1 MNLIDIYRLFLEG
14 DGRFTTDSRHI
25 EPGAMFFALKG
36 DKFNGNAFAAK
47 ALADGAQWAIIDE
60 AAYQQDKR
68 MLLVDDVLQC
78 LQDLARL
85 HRQSIKGLK
94 VIGITGSNGKT
105 TTKELLREVL
115 STHYRTWATPGNL
128 NNHIGVPIT
137 LLRMPLDTEYA
148 VIEMGANHP
157 GEVMPLCEIA
167 QPDYA
172 LVTSVGKEHLEGFGS
187 LENIIATECENYAYV
202 AAHRG
207 TLFIHQDDAELMAY
221 ASRFGPA
228 IYYGSSKEADC
239 VGRLLGAEWFVRM
252 QWENSYR
259 LMLRAPVVE
268 TQLFGSYNYVNLLAA
283 ACVGRYCSVPYDKIN
298 AALAAYKPANN
309 RSQLLE
315 TGGNRVILD
324 AYNANPHSMQA
335 AVQNFAA
342 LEAAN
347 KVLVLGDM
355 FELGEAADEE
365 HLNLLQLISQ
375 GKFEQ
380 VFLCGPLFGKFEA
393 QFPGFQFYDSLEQLI
408 TQVPFASLSGKTMLI
423 KGSRGMQMERYLHNQ

>member
-1 MNLIDIYRLFLEG
+1 MNLIDIYQLFREG
-14 DGRFTTDSRHI
+14 DARFTTDSRHI
-25 EPGAMFFALKG
+25 EPGSMFFALKG

-47 ALADGAQWAIIDE
+47 ALADGAHWAIIDE
-60 AAYQQDKR
+60 VAYQQDKR
-68 MLLVDDVLQC
+68 MLLVDDVLQT
-78 LQDLARL
+78 LQALARL

-94 VIGITGSNGKT
+94 VIGVTGSNGKT

-115 STHYRTWATPGNL
+115 SSHYRTWATPGNL
-128 NNHIGVPIT
+128 NNHIGVPIS

-202 AAHRG
+202 AAHKG
-207 TLFIHQDDAELMAY
+207 TLFVHQDDKTLFEY
-221 ASRFGPA
+221 AKQFGPA
-228 IYYGSSKEADC
+228 IYYGSDKDADC

-315 TGGNRVILD
+315 IGGNRVILD

-342 LEAAN
+342 LASPQ
-347 KVLVLGDM
+347 KVLLLGDM
-355 FELGEAADEE
+355 FELGDAADEE
-365 HLNLLQLISQ
+365 HLALLNFIAE
-375 GKFEQ
+375 GNFEA
-380 VFLCGPLFGKFEA
+380 VYLSGPLFGKFA
-393 QFPGFQFYDSLEQLI
+393 ARFPQFHFYESLEKLMEK
-408 TQVPFASLSGKTMLI
+408 VPFASLSGKTLLI
-423 KGSRGMQMERYLHNQ
+423 KGSRGMQMERYLRDV

>member
-25 EPGAMFFALKG
+25 EPGSMFFALKG

-60 AAYQQDKR
+60 VAYQQDKR
-68 MLLVDDVLQC
+68 MILVEDVLQC
-78 LQDLARL
+78 LQDLARM
-85 HRQSIKGLK
+85 HRLSIKGLK

-137 LLRMPLDTEYA
+137 LLRMPRDTEYA

-202 AAHRG
+202 AKHKG
-207 TLFIHQDDAELMAY
+207 TLFVHQDDTELATY

-335 AVQNFAA
+335 AVQNFTA
-342 LEAAN
+342 LEAGD

-355 FELGEAADEE
+355 FELGDAADEE
-365 HLNLLQLISQ
+365 HLSLLQLIAQ
-375 GKFEQ
+375 GKFDK
-380 VFLCGPLFGKFEA
+380 VFLCGPLFGKFKT
-393 QFPGFQFYDSLEQLI
+393 QFPVFHFYDSLEQLI

-423 KGSRGMQMERYLHNQ
+423 KGSRGMQMERYLREA

>member
-14 DGRFTTDSRHI
+14 SGRFTTDSRHI
-25 EPGAMFFALKG
+25 EPGSMFFALKG

-47 ALADGAQWAIIDE
+47 ALEDGAHWAIIDE
-60 AAYQQDKR
+60 ADYQTDKR
-68 MLLVDDVLQC
+68 LILVDDVLTT
-78 LQDLARL
+78 LQALARM
-85 HRQSIKGLK
+85 HRQAIPGLK

-148 VIEMGANHP
+148 VVEMGANHP

-202 AAHRG
+202 TAHKG
-207 TLFIHQDDAELMAY
+207 TLFVHQDDAELMDY
-221 ASRFGPA
+221 AKRFGPA
-228 IYYGSSKEADC
+228 IYYGSGKEADC

-268 TQLFGSYNYVNLLAA
+268 TQLFGSYNYTNLLAA

-298 AALAAYKPANN
+298 LALAAYKPANN

-324 AYNANPHSMQA
+324 AYNANPHSMAA
-335 AVQNFAA
+335 AVQNFTA
-342 LEAAN
+342 LDSPH

-355 FELGEAADEE
+355 FELGEAADAE
-365 HLNLLQLISQ
+365 HEALLKQLTL

-380 VFLCGPLFGKFEA
+380 VFLSGPLFGKFA
-393 QFPGFQFYDSLEQLI
+393 GRYPDFHFFDSLEDLI
-408 TQVPFASLSGKTMLI
+408 SKKPFSSLTGKTLLI
-423 KGSRGMQMERYLHNQ
+423 KGSRGMQMERYLHNV

>member
-14 DGRFTTDSRHI
+14 NGRFTTDSRHI
-25 EPGAMFFALKG
+25 EPGSMFFALKG

-47 ALADGAQWAIIDE
+47 ALADGANWAIIDE
-60 AAYQQDKR
+60 VGYQTDKR
-68 MLLVDDVLQC
+68 MILVDDVLTT
-78 LQDLARL
+78 LQQLARL
-85 HRQSIKGLK
+85 HRRSINGLK

-115 STHYRTWATPGNL
+115 STHYRCWATPGNL

-167 QPDYA
+167 EPDYA

-187 LENIIATECENYAYV
+187 LENIIETECENYAYV
-202 AAHRG
+202 AAHKG
-207 TLFIHQDDAELMAY
+207 TLFVHQDDAELMNY
-221 ASRFGPA
+221 ASRFGSA
-228 IYYGSSKEADC
+228 IYYGSGKEADC

-298 AALAAYKPANN
+298 TALAAYKPANN

-315 TGGNRVILD
+315 IGGNRVILD
-324 AYNANPHSMQA
+324 AYNANPHSMAA

-342 LEAAN
+342 LDSAQ

-355 FELGEAADEE
+355 FELGDAADEE
-365 HLNLLQLISQ
+365 HLALLEQIAQ
-375 GKFEQ
+375 GKFEL
-380 VFLCGPLFGKFEA
+380 VFLCGPLFGKFA
-393 QFPGFQFYDSLEQLI
+393 SRFPNFHCYDSLEALI
-408 TQVPFASLSGKTMLI
+408 EEKPFSSLNGKTVLI
-423 KGSRGMQMERYLHNQ
+423 KGSRGMQMERYLRDF